1 MDLLAITGASGQL
14 GRLTAEAAMARVE
27 PRRLVLVTR
36 APEKL
41 DYLAAR
47 GVQVRLGDFDQPR
60 TLRAALAGVDRL
72 LLISAVD
79 LTRRTAQH
87 RAAIEAAVASGVRHI
102 LYTSM
107 LSPTPA
113 NPAAVAPSH
122 RETEEVLLHSGATWT
137 LLRNSLYSDYQ
148 ATEAQQAIGTG
159 SFMHNRGTGRIA
171 YVARADCAAAAAA
184 VLTSP
189 GHGNVAYEI
198 TGPRSHDAAELA
210 QVYAALGNRPVQG
223 RAVDDAALIA
233 GMVAGRETDGHAQYG
248 ASLVA
253 SFGRAIREGF
263 LSACT
268 TTVAELTGRPAQS
281 LETVL
286 AQAVPATA
294 R

>member
-1 MDLLAITGASGQL
+1 MDLMAITGASGQL
-14 GRLTAEAAMARVE
+14 GRLTAEAALACVE

-47 GVQVRLGDFDQPR
+47 GAQVRLGDFDQPG
-60 TLRAALAGVDRL
+60 TLRAACAGVDRL

-79 LTRRTAQH
+79 LARRTAQH
-87 RAAIEAAVASGVRHI
+87 RAAIEAAVAGGVHHI

-122 RETEEVLLHSGATWT
+122 RETEEALLRSGVTWT
-137 LLRNSLYSDYQ
+137 LLRNSLYADYQ
-148 ATEAQQAIGTG
+148 ATEAQQAITNGC
-159 SFMHNRGTGRIA
+159 FEHNRGSGRIA

-189 GHGNVAYEI
+189 GHGNVAYDI
-198 TGPRSHDAAELA
+198 TGPRTHDAAELA
-210 QVYAALGNRPVQG
+210 NVYAALGNRPVEA
-223 RAVDDAALIA
+223 RAVDDATLLA
-233 GMVAGRETDGHAQYG
+233 GMLAGRESDGHARYG

-268 TTVAELTGRPAQS
+268 TTVADLTGRPAQS

-286 AQAVPATA
+286 AQAVAATA
-294 R
+294 H